1 MTPLVSFCWMGAGVI
16 SLTLAFVQLCCFLCS
31 AFAISV
37 SSVNSV
43 QALNPQHLL
52 VSQRLLCRAVQKV
65 RCRFECAIFAHQL
78 NSEAIVCV
86 WGLPWHMAQPKA
98 SPGHSAFASPG
109 AAHLEAQ
116 RGAVAG
122 SAGPSAA
129 ELHGAGW
136 AALGGTGADVVLH

>member
-43 QALNPQHLL
+43 QALNPQLLL

-65 RCRFECAIFAHQL
+65 RCRFERAILGHQL
-78 NSEAIVCV
+78 NSEAIVMPSESCHFGWTNHFV
-86 WGLPWHMAQPKA
+86 RTKLGRHALKLTM
-98 SPGHSAFASPG
+98 
-109 AAHLEAQ
+109 
-116 RGAVAG
+116 
-122 SAGPSAA
+122 GPVISKYCLGI
-129 ELHGAGW
+129 EIPTMPRKHGFF
-136 AALGGTGADVVLH
+136 LTFLFPSLKS